1 MANIGIRSPYF
12 IYKEEATAVSA
23 KIEISIDSTLE
34 YTITKNTG
42 ASVRLDISELVK
54 DFVTPTYNGTLT
66 TNEAGTVDVDID
78 VKFYDEVEAGGTQV
92 GTTQSESHVA
102 YYGYGYFSEGHN
114 FDFDDRILLSET
126 TIWMPEDTT
135 GTFYRIDSGVLSV
148 VNFAA
153 DAEAAGG
160 ITIKRQPCDRYTP
173 IKAAFIN
180 KFGVPQQI
188 YFFAKNIE
196 SMQSTGETYM
206 SNKIN
211 ANGSY
216 STNLHQVVD
225 FDKNAKISY
234 SLSSGYTGEA
244 YNSYIQEMLLSEQ
257 VWLVIDSVVKPVRVT
272 SSNVQYKTTLNDKL
286 VSYTIE
292 FEEANDLITSIR

>member
-1 MANIGIRSPYF
+1 MANIGIRSPYY

-23 KIEISIDSTLE
+23 KVEVSIDSVLE

-42 ASVRLDISELVK
+42 TSVRLDISELVK
-54 DFVTPTYNGTLT
+54 DFVEPSYDQTLT
-66 TNEAGTVDVDID
+66 TALAGAVDVDVD
-78 VKFYDEVEAGGTQV
+78 VKFYDDVDATGSQV

-102 YYGYGYFSEGHN
+102 YYGYGYFDEEYN
-114 FDFDDRILLSET
+114 FDFDDQILLSET
-126 TIWMPEDTT
+126 TIWMPEDTA
-135 GTFYRIDSGVLSV
+135 GSFYRIDAGVLSV
-148 VNFAA
+148 VNFAS
-153 DAEAAGG
+153 DAVSAGG
-160 ITIKRQPCDRYTP
+160 IEIKRQPCDKYTP
-173 IKAAFIN
+173 VKCAFIN

-188 YFFAKNIE
+188 YFFAKKID
-196 SMQSTGETYM
+196 SVASTGETYM

-216 STNLHQVVD
+216 STSQHQVVD
-225 FDKNAKISY
+225 FDKNAKRSY

-244 YNSYIQEMLLSEQ
+244 YNSYIQELFLSEQ
-257 VWLVIDSVVKPVRVT
+257 VWLVIDNVVRPVRIK

-286 VSYTIE
+286 VSYTLD

>member
-12 IYKEEATAVSA
+12 IYKEQAGAVSA
-23 KIEISIDSTLE
+23 KVEISIDSTLE
-34 YTITKNTG
+34 YTIIKNTG

-54 DFVTPTYNGTLT
+54 DFVEPTYNGTLT
-66 TNEAGTVDVDID
+66 TDQAGTVDVDID
-78 VKFYDEVEAGGTQV
+78 VKFYNAVEAGGTQV
-92 GTTQSESHVA
+92 GATQSEYHVA

-114 FDFDDRILLSET
+114 FDFDDRILLSEN
-126 TIWMPEDTT
+126 TIFMPENTA

-148 VNFAA
+148 VNFAV
-153 DAEAAGG
+153 DAEFADP

-188 YFFAKNIE
+188 YFFAKTIE
-196 SMQSTGETYM
+196 SIQSMGETYM

-234 SLSSGYTGEA
+234 SLNSGYTGEA
-244 YNSYIQEMLLSEQ
+244 YNSYIQEMLLSDR
-257 VWLVIDSVVKPVRVT
+257 VWLIIDSVVKPVRVT

-286 VSYTIE
+286 VSYTVE